1 MVVASMRIVREAN
14 ANMVPAPVVI
24 ANMALV
30 REGDAPTG
38 HAVAVIAHT
47 EAVLMAPARKC

>member
-14 ANMVPAPVVI
+14 ANMVPAPVGI